1 MALFDFTSL
10 FASQHASKIL
20 KRKGH
25 SLLVMVAG
33 DTLIEPFWPTGSG
46 LARGFLGAFD
56 AAWMI
61 RGHVKGYDPLM
72 LLEEREAILQLL
84 SQTTPQRLLKNYS
97 KYSIDPHT
105 RYNLSQEVG
114 ATLIQRCVES
124 I

>member
-1 MALFDFTSL
+1 M
-10 FASQHASKIL
+10 
-20 KRKGH
+20 
-25 SLLVMVAG
+25 AG

-61 RGHVKGYDPLM
+61 RGYVKGYDPLM

-84 SQTTPQRLLKNYS
+84 SQTTPQRLLKNYA

-105 RYNLSQEVG
+105 RYNLSQEV
-114 ATLIQRCVES
+114 C
-124 I
+124 